1 MNVECNLMQVCLLR
15 VATYAAAVPATKEQL
30 RNTRGKLDLQ
40 VDELCTEHGI
50 RFAGGGFAFDAR
62 HIADVIAER
71 VALDLSSAD
80 IEALQQGY
88 AATPYKTPDDDME
101 AACLAIGPLLN
112 EWLEQ
117 GYAAEMVNRMSPEAR
132 RKALEDAKEG
142 DNEFDV
148 RS

>member
-30 RNTRGKLDLQ
+30 RNARGKLDLQ
-40 VDELCTEHGI
+40 ADELCAEHGI

-62 HIADVIAER
+62 RVGDVIAER

-101 AACLAIGPLLN
+101 AACLAMGPLLN

-117 GYAAEMVNRMSPEAR
+117 GYAAAAWEQMSAVAR
-132 RKALEDAKEG
+132 EQAMKEKEG